1 MVKPAYAR
9 VVLKLSGE
17 SLKGDRG
24 SGIDPGT
31 IEFIATEI
39 RNAVGLGVQIGI
51 VVGGGNI
58 WRGVDY
64 EAVGMDRATADAA
77 GMLATVINSL
87 ALQDGLERLGVS
99 VRTQSAITVPSVA
112 EPYIRRRAV
121 RHMEKG
127 RVVLFAGGTGN
138 PYMSTDTAASLRALE
153 IDAEALLMAK
163 YNVDGV
169 YDSDPALNAAASK
182 FCHLTYLETLRLR
195 LQALDSTALSMCM
208 DNSLPIVVFNMFVGG
223 NLGRVLTGEK
233 IGTLIS
239 ETEPVPGRSG

>member
-1 MVKPAYAR
+1 MATPTYRKVL
-9 VVLKLSGE
+9 LKLSGE
-17 SLKGDRG
+17 SLKGERG
-24 SGIDPGT
+24 FGIDPGT
-31 IEFIATEI
+31 IEFIASEVKGI
-39 RNAVGLGVQIGI
+39 AELGVRVGI

-64 EAVGMDRATADAA
+64 EAAGMDRATADGA

-112 EPYIRRRAV
+112 EPHIRRRAV
-121 RHMEKG
+121 RHLEKG
-127 RVVLFAGGTGN
+127 RVVIFAGGTGN

-153 IDAEALLMAK
+153 IDAEVLLMAK

-169 YDSDPALNAAASK
+169 YDSDPALNSTASK
-182 FCHLTYLETLRLR
+182 FEHLTYLETLRLR

-208 DNSLPIVVFNMFVGG
+208 DNSLPIMVFNMFVRG
-223 NLGRVLTGEK
+223 NLGRVVAGEQ

-239 ETEPVPGRSG
+239 ESEPVPSRSR

>member
-1 MVKPAYAR
+1 MATPTYRKVL
-9 VVLKLSGE
+9 LKLSGE
-17 SLKGDRG
+17 SLKSERG
-24 SGIDPGT
+24 FGIDPGT
-31 IEFIATEI
+31 IEFIASEVKGI
-39 RNAVGLGVQIGI
+39 AELGVRVGI

-64 EAVGMDRATADAA
+64 EAAGMDRATADAA

-112 EPYIRRRAV
+112 EPHIRRRAV
-121 RHMEKG
+121 RHLEKG
-127 RVVLFAGGTGN
+127 RVVIFAGGTGN

-153 IDAEALLMAK
+153 IDAEVLLMAK

-169 YDSDPALNAAASK
+169 YDSDPALNSTASK
-182 FCHLTYLETLRLR
+182 FEHLTYLETLRLR

-208 DNSLPIVVFNMFVGG
+208 DNSLPIMVFNMFVRG
-223 NLGRVLTGEK
+223 NLGRVVAGEQ

-239 ETEPVPGRSG
+239 ESEPVPSRSR

>member
-1 MVKPAYAR
+1 MAKAKYNRAVIKI
-9 VVLKLSGE
+9 SGE
-17 SLKGDRG
+17 EFGT
-24 SGIDPGT
+24 GIDT
-31 IEFIATEI
+31 DSVNFIAGEI
-39 RNAVGLGVQIGI
+39 KDAVATNARLAL
-51 VVGGGNI
+51 VVGGGNMV
-58 WRGVDY
+58 RGS
-64 EAVGMDRATADAA
+64 ELSKLGMSRAQADSA
-77 GMLATVINSL
+77 GMVATIINAL
-87 ALQDGLERLGVS
+87 ALQDAVEKVGLVS
-99 VRTQSAITVPSVA
+99 RVQSAIAIQAVA

-182 FCHLTYLETLRLR
+182 FGHLTYLETLRLR

-208 DNSLPIVVFNMFVGG
+208 DNSLPIVVFNMFVDG
-223 NLGRVLTGEK
+223 NLGRVLAGEQ

-239 ETEPVPGRSG
+239 ETAPVPSRSD